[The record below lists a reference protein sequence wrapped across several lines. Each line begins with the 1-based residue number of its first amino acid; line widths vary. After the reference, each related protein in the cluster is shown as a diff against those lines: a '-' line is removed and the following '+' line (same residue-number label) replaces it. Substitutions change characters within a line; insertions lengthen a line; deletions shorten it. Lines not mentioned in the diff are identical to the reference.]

1 MKKFFPL
8 ILAIT
13 VGLGGFFYFNHNEIS
28 QFDVKN
34 VYIYN
39 YDEYKDKNP
48 SPFVKLE
55 KKNLIDIVVETINSS
70 NNTKRELNMANPN
83 YVLDVLYSKNK
94 KKTFH
99 LWLNENTTIGMYK
112 NRDNN
117 HFLIL
122 SKEDTTRLKTL
133 MFR

>member
-8 ILAIT
+8 ILAIA

-28 QFDVKN
+28 QFGIEK

-39 YDEYKDKNP
+39 YNEYKDKNP
-48 SPFVKLE
+48 SPFVKIE
-55 KKNLIDIVVETINSS
+55 KKTLVDIVVETINSS
-70 NNTKRELNMANPN
+70 NNIKKEINIANPN
-83 YVLDVLYSKNK
+83 YVLDVLYSNNK

-112 NRDNN
+112 NKNSNR
-117 HFLIL
+117 FLIL
-122 SKEDTTRLKTL
+122 SKEDTNKLKTL